1 MYKFYFD
8 YFVQPPGRTKKL
20 LMVMKL
26 TTLLLFFTMMQVS
39 AMTYAQKVSLNAKNS
54 SLSNVLDQVSDQT
67 GYNFFYS
74 NSALNDS
81 RPITIIVKNA
91 ELQEVLQQ
99 IFAGQPLEFTIQ
111 DKNVVIRE
119 KEAPLKDGRQIQ
131 TNPERASTILTGKV
145 TDERGNT
152 LPGVTVKVKG
162 TSIGGTTNQKGRF
175 VVAITVPNAVLQF
188 SFIGFITREIAADQL
203 QSPATIV
210 LKEDISRLNEVQ
222 VIAYGT
228 TTKRQSTGDQTS
240 VPAAEIA
247 KYPTTNVLDVLQGS
261 VPGLAVTKNS
271 GNPGSSYKVQLRGI
285 NGVSSRPPL
294 YIVDGVPYGSMNS
307 PNTFSTN
314 TGYLTQNRTLGGATP
329 NGITGQGGDPLNF
342 INPADIESI
351 TVLKDAEATAI
362 YGTRAADGVIIITT
376 KKGKPG
382 NMRTDVSFYNGYTSV
397 TRLPNLLNLQQYL
410 QMRKEGKRNDNSA
423 ISPTDYDINGAWDTT
438 RSTDW
443 AKRVLGGTGRVT
455 NAQASVSGGTN
466 NTQYRISTGYNRQT
480 NVTDLNGSNQS
491 ANVGFSINSKSD
503 NNKFSVQLT
512 GSYFYNSNTITQAD
526 ITGLILAPN
535 APEIYNPDGTL
546 NFQGGT
552 FQNPFVAK
560 NLMNNTKSGNLTSS
574 AVVSYRPTSD
584 LEFRVNLGYNRQQ
597 INEFLGTP
605 LTALQPSPNATRY
618 STFVTDNVSWWSIE
632 PQANFNKDIS
642 KGKLSITLGSSLQS
656 SVDESTQLKVTGY
669 SSDLLLPAIPAGTT
683 VTPIVSSVY
692 APYKLSGI
700 FGRAGYTWDNK
711 YMLEASGR
719 YDGSSHF
726 GADRQF
732 HLFSAIGAGWVFSEE
747 NLFKKHLSF
756 LSFGKLRGSYG
767 VTGRD
772 AIPIYQYLDTYS
784 SSVAYQGVPGLVP
797 TGLPNPQLSWE
808 STTKSEIGLELQFLK
823 GRIAFETN
831 FYRNRTSNLLSATPL
846 SQVDGVAT
854 ITQNIPAVVQNQG
867 FDVTLTGY
875 GVRNK
880 DFTWSTTV
888 LFTRDRNTLLNFPGL
903 DKSNYAN
910 SFFIGQPINIKR
922 VYSFAGVNPQT
933 GIYQFNS
940 KAGTVVPALSLQ
952 SGVDNFVNVNTN
964 PEFFGSVKNSFRYK
978 RFTFDFLFRFVKQ
991 TGVSAFGQQGTIPPG
1006 FSINNNFSNLVLNR
1020 WQKPGDITDIQRYGT
1035 GLPLVFGQSS
1045 AIQSDHA
1052 FGDAS
1057 YIRFQNASL
1066 TYMLPESVLSRL
1078 HVQSLQ
1084 VYVQGD
1090 NLLTI
1095 SKYGA
1100 IDPESQS
1107 FSSVPP
1113 LRTITAGLRLSL

>member
-1 MYKFYFD
+1 MYNFYSKNR
-8 YFVQPPGRTKKL
+8 VQPPGSYRKL
-20 LMVMKL
+20 LLIMKL
-26 TTLLLFFTMMQVS
+26 TSLILITVILHVS
-39 AMTYAQKVSLNAKNS
+39 ASSLAQKVTLSAKKQP
-54 SLSNVLDQVSDQT
+54 LGKVFEQISNQT
-67 GYNFFYS
+67 GYDFAYTTRTLKDANPV
-74 NSALNDS
+74 NIEVVN
-81 RPITIIVKNA
+81 K
-91 ELQEVLQQ
+91 ELPEVLKM
-99 IFAGQPLEFTIQ
+99 IFAGQPLEYSIEDKTVVINEKEKSFIDNLKAQIKPVQLIDLKVTDQRGKPLPGVSIRVKNTKFSFTTNEKGEFKFVNTIQ
-111 DKNVVIRE
+111 D
-119 KEAPLKDGRQIQ
+119 
-131 TNPERASTILTGKV
+131 
-145 TDERGNT
+145 
-152 LPGVTVKVKG
+152 
-162 TSIGGTTNQKGRF
+162 
-175 VVAITVPNAVLQF
+175 AVLQF
-188 SFIGFITREIAADQL
+188 TFIGYITREIPVSQL
-203 QSPATIV
+203 KSGASII
-210 LKEDISRLNEVQ
+210 LKEDIGKLDEVQ

-228 TTKRQSTGDQTS
+228 TTKRLSTGDQTS
-240 VPAAEIA
+240 VSAAEIA

-261 VPGLAVTKNS
+261 VPGLAVSKSS

-314 TGYLTQNRTLGGATP
+314 TGYLTQNTTLGGATP
-329 NGITGQGGDPLNF
+329 NGIAGQGGDPLNF

-351 TVLKDAEATAI
+351 TVLKDAEATSI

-382 NMRTDVSFYNGYTSV
+382 NMRTDVSVYNGYTSV
-397 TRLPNLLNLQQYL
+397 TRLPKMLNLQQYL
-410 QMRKEGKRNDNSA
+410 QMRKEAKKNDNSA
-423 ISPTDYDINGAWDTT
+423 ISPTDYDINGGWDTT
-438 RSTDW
+438 RSTNW
-443 AKRVLGGTGRVT
+443 AKRVLGGPGRVT
-455 NAQASVSGGTN
+455 NAQASVSGGTD

-480 NVTDLNGSNQS
+480 NVTDFSGSNQS

-503 NNKFSVQLT
+503 NDKFAVQLT
-512 GSYFYNSNTITQAD
+512 GSYFYNTNTITQAD
-526 ITGLILAPN
+526 ITGLTLAPN
-535 APEIYNPDGTL
+535 APEIYKPDGTL

-552 FQNPFVAK
+552 FQNPFVAN

-574 AVVSYRPTSD
+574 AVVSYRPTHD
-584 LEFRVNLGYNRQQ
+584 LEFKVNLGYNKQQ

-605 LTALQPSPNATRY
+605 LTALQPSPNANRY

-642 KGKLSITLGSSLQS
+642 KGKLSITVGSSLQS

-669 SSDLLLPAIPAGTT
+669 SSDLLLPSIPASATI
-683 VTPIVSSVY
+683 TPIVASVY

-700 FGRAGYTWDNK
+700 FGRAGYVWDKK

-732 HLFSAIGAGWVFSEE
+732 HLFSAISAGWVFSEE
-747 NLFKKHLSF
+747 NLFKNHPGF

-784 SSVAYQGVPGLVP
+784 TTGAYQGVPGLIP
-797 TGLPNPQLSWE
+797 TGLPNPELSWE
-808 STTKSEIGLELQFLK
+808 STTKSEIGLELQFLN
-823 GRIAFETN
+823 GRIALETN

-846 SQVDGVAT
+846 SQVAGVPT

-880 DFTWSTTV
+880 DFSWSTTV
-888 LFTRDRNTLLNFPGL
+888 LFTRDRNILLSFPGL
-903 DKSNYAN
+903 DKSNYSN

-922 VYSFAGVNPQT
+922 VYSFAGVNQQT
-933 GIYQFNS
+933 GVYQFNS
-940 KAGTVVPALSLQ
+940 KAGTIVPALSLVA
-952 SGVDNFVNVNTN
+952 GTDKFMNVNTN
-964 PEFFGSVKNSFRYK
+964 PDFFGSVKNSFRYK
-978 RFTFDFLFRFVKQ
+978 RFTFDFLFRFIKQ
-991 TGVSAFGQQGTIPPG
+991 IGVNAFGQQASIPPG
-1006 FSINNNFSNLVLNR
+1006 YSPNINSSTLVLNR
-1020 WQKPGDITDIQRYGT
+1020 WQKPGDVTDIQRYGT
-1035 GLPLVFGQSS
+1035 TLPLAFGQSS
-1045 AIQSDHA
+1045 ALQSDHA

-1057 YIRFQNASL
+1057 YIRLQNASL
-1066 TYMLPESVLSRL
+1066 TYMLPESVMNRL
-1078 HVQSLQ
+1078 HVKSLQ

-1107 FSSVPP
+1107 FTSVPP